1 MGATIWRANSVA
13 GKRIFLRQRSRLQL
27 IPICLKLQRDGQ
39 DPILLNIDHPTAP
52 PESQFSLPT
61 PLDSPRSPDV
71 VLLTRS
77 TYLLNRENRDPQAW
91 VSPAFL
97 KRKELS
103 STPILNSIYDPS
115 KYGDDHRETSPS
127 KRTKFGR
134 KSGEWRYAPQ
144 SSSPIEEVDTTLDED
159 YGALQEVEDK
169 DAAVQEPGANF
180 EAPASVSIEDR
191 LETRL
196 EQDEKALDAL
206 VPSNVVATDSEIT
219 FERNEDLSKDAH
231 DEQNL
236 IQDATCRDSSI
247 QAPSPRATDV
257 DSELMRPKTPIQD
270 TYDSDTLSTS
280 KSLANPSENATADAL
295 YSEDHV
301 NLHNL
306 SSAGQSPVSSPAQ
319 VLSSPNRLSRPNSSF
334 SNLSEHSENGSSMH
348 RSHLDGEDIGK
359 EPHGEEP
366 FSKRSYIASESSGR
380 SDMESEDGS
389 LVVKVRDGSGDDERH
404 NRPIRDNQQDMA
416 PPFDSPPSSPQSF
429 DHGYDG
435 SVFSR
440 PRAPTVSLP
449 SAEEQADDLSTV
461 TNLQAETVSK
471 GATSERDT
479 VETEYEQTLNS
490 PTFVQVTSYHKQ
502 ESRLQM
508 RTVLPSGHEPES
520 SQKTDDN
527 DITQNLRHGD
537 LNPER
542 MDDSFDQRDQ
552 GSTRL
557 NDSSGGNKAIL
568 KSHNGAT
575 ESGTESVDIDHGADL
590 SGGHRALSQPASTA
604 TVVEVGS
611 LPNEDDVD
619 NVQDEDHSGESH
631 SMANALSVSFSNG
644 SHSQPIEIIDVDEYE
659 AVGSHMEKEDSAQS
673 EEGDYWS
680 DELIQDPERAG
691 LESID
696 DDDLSEEQEIVAA
709 EEDYEENYEQEYEED
724 YVEDYEEVNEEDI
737 EEDIEDEET
746 LPDALEQSGQGQASR
761 PDAKTF
767 NVEIIDLES
776 DDEVEPP
783 RTSTVHVEGPQVSHL
798 VPDVKSALIE
808 ESGLTLGREERGEPT
823 EPPQQ
828 ELRQEPNIEVEQD
841 ASQQVPTFAESPTE
855 AKAEVRD
862 TYSEDGA
869 FSDTEASEGILA
881 VKPKEKPKP
890 QLGFTRHSVDL
901 TTTTQEAVL
910 SPALSV
916 SADTHA
922 WKDGDRTEPG
932 VTTTITHTRLSPQQ
946 EAIVT
951 HGNPN
956 LVRPV
961 HSPDRGLTS
970 SPASHGPVA
979 APLISAAET
988 ISVQLSIDDEAHHTR
1003 TALKNITMGRDEAT
1017 PYQSGEDSNEQ
1028 ETKERSMQ
1036 DLRDELTQRSQL
1048 LTPNDTQTTKVVR
1061 EPSDLSK
1068 TSQDE
1073 QDTLPTPSLTQRT
1086 SEFLLPITPLTRKPS
1101 LIEQLKEMRSDKRR
1115 LGLSNQLPIAVS
1127 PWFGTSRSSQVGH
1140 SSDQESIPGAEEE
1153 TGRDG
1158 DVSSESEQSELEP
1171 EPSLPRR
1178 RAVSPPLSSVFAR
1191 LPSSSPPPRPEPD
1204 SGFRT
1209 SLAYFAP
1216 LSTLRSH
1223 YNSTTSVLALVI
1235 ASTPITRA
1243 TAGPKDYH
1251 KTLYMTDPSS
1261 ASPPSVTSARIFRP
1275 SRFPFPDVQQGD
1287 AILLRNFRVVSYKK
1301 QLGLLST
1308 DSSAWAVFRRGEE
1321 PQIRGPPVEF
1331 GAEERGFARGH
1342 WDWWATVEQE
1352 KYVDAVP
1359 EDKTESPRRKRGHK
1373 SGNSRSS
1380 IVRHELRDGT
1390 TYVDRPKVENT
1401 EMHELRDGTQWSDSK
1416 L

>member
-1 MGATIWRANSVA
+1 M
-13 GKRIFLRQRSRLQL
+13 
-27 IPICLKLQRDGQ
+27 
-39 DPILLNIDHPTAP
+39 
-52 PESQFSLPT
+52 
-61 PLDSPRSPDV
+61 
-71 VLLTRS
+71 
-77 TYLLNRENRDPQAW
+77 
-91 VSPAFL
+91 
-97 KRKELS
+97 
-103 STPILNSIYDPS
+103 
-115 KYGDDHRETSPS
+115 KYGDDYRETSPS

-134 KSGEWRYAPQ
+134 RSGGWRYAPQ
-144 SSSPIEEVDTTLDED
+144 SSSPIEEVDTALDEE
-159 YGALQEVEDK
+159 YGVLQEAEDK
-169 DAAVQEPGANF
+169 DATVQESGAGF
-180 EAPASVSIEDR
+180 EAPASVSTEDR
-191 LETRL
+191 LETCL
-196 EQDEKALDAL
+196 LVEQDEKALDAL
-206 VPSNVVATDSEIT
+206 VPSNVVATDSKLT
-219 FERNEDLSKDAH
+219 FERNEDLSRDAH
-231 DEQNL
+231 DEETL
-236 IQDATCRDSSI
+236 VQDATCRDSSI
-247 QAPSPRATDV
+247 QVPSPRAADV
-257 DSELMRPKTPIQD
+257 NSELMRPKTPIQD

-280 KSLANPSENATADAL
+280 KSLANPSEKAAADAL

-301 NLHNL
+301 NIHNV

-319 VLSSPNRLSRPNSSF
+319 VLSSPNRLSRPNSSL
-334 SNLSEHSENGSSMH
+334 SNRSEPSENGSSML
-348 RSHLDGEDIGK
+348 RSHLDGEDIVN

-380 SDMESEDGS
+380 SDMESEDSG
-389 LVVKVRDGSGDDERH
+389 LIVKVRDGSGDDERH
-404 NRPIRDNQQDMA
+404 DRPIRDNQQDMA
-416 PPFDSPPSSPQSF
+416 PPFDSPPSSPQAF

-440 PRAPTVSLP
+440 PRSPAVSLP
-449 SAEEQADDLSTV
+449 SADEQADDLSTV
-461 TNLQAETVSK
+461 TNLQAETLSK

-479 VETEYEQTLNS
+479 VETEYEQALNY
-490 PTFVQVTSYHKQ
+490 PTFAQDTPYHKQ
-502 ESRLQM
+502 ESRLQL
-508 RTVLPSGHEPES
+508 RTTLPSGHEPES
-520 SQKTDDN
+520 SPKTDDN
-527 DITQNLRHGD
+527 DITQNLQHGD
-537 LNPER
+537 PDSER
-542 MDDSFDQRDQ
+542 MNDSFHRKDQ
-552 GSTRL
+552 GSTRFD
-557 NDSSGGNKAIL
+557 DSSGGSKAIL
-568 KSHNGAT
+568 KTYNGT
-575 ESGTESVDIDHGADL
+575 IESDTESVDIDHQAIL
-590 SGGHRALSQPASTA
+590 SGGHRALSQPARTA
-604 TVVEVGS
+604 TIIEVGS
-611 LPNEDDVD
+611 FPNED
-619 NVQDEDHSGESH
+619 NVHNAQDEDDSDGESH
-631 SMANALSVSFSNG
+631 PMANARSVSFSNG

-659 AVGSHMEKEDSAQS
+659 AVGSRMGKEDSAQS
-673 EEGDYWS
+673 EECHYWS
-680 DELIQDPERAG
+680 DEVIQDPERAG

-709 EEDYEENYEQEYEED
+709 EEDYEENYEQEYEEE
-724 YVEDYEEVNEEDI
+724 YEEDYEEVNEGDI
-737 EEDIEDEET
+737 EDDIEDEEIS
-746 LPDALEQSGQGQASR
+746 PDALEQSGQGQAPG
-761 PDAKTF
+761 PDAKTCH
-767 NVEIIDLES
+767 VEIIDLES

-783 RTSTVHVEGPQVSHL
+783 RTSTVHVEGPQVSNP
-798 VPDVKSALIE
+798 VPDVKSALTE
-808 ESGLTLGREERGEPT
+808 ESGLTLDREAPGEAS
-823 EPPQQ
+823 EPPQK
-828 ELRQEPNIEVEQD
+828 ELRQEPNIEIEQD

-862 TYSEDGA
+862 TYSEDDA
-869 FSDTEASEGILA
+869 FSDTEASEAILA
-881 VKPKEKPKP
+881 VIPEERPKP

-910 SPALSV
+910 SPALSN

-922 WKDGDRTEPG
+922 WKDGDRIEPG
-932 VTTTITHTRLSPQQ
+932 VN
-946 EAIVT
+946 AI
-951 HGNPN
+951 
-956 LVRPV
+956 
-961 HSPDRGLTS
+961 TS
-970 SPASHGPVA
+970 SPVSHGPVA
-979 APLISAAET
+979 ALLNIAADT
-988 ISVQLSIDDEAHHTR
+988 TSVQYSIDEEAHHTR
-1003 TALKNITMGRDEAT
+1003 TALKNIAMARDEAI
-1017 PYQSGEDSNEQ
+1017 PHQSGEDSNEQ

-1048 LTPNDTQTTKVVR
+1048 LTPNDTQTSKIVR
-1061 EPSDLSK
+1061 EPSDLSRL
-1068 TSQDE
+1068 SQDE
-1073 QDTLPTPSLTQRT
+1073 QDTLPTPSLTQKT

-1101 LIEQLKEMRSDKRR
+1101 LIEQLKELRSDSGRKRR
-1115 LGLSNQLPIAVS
+1115 SGLSNQLPIAAS

-1235 ASTPITRA
+1235 ASAPITRA

-1251 KTLYMTDPSS
+1251 KTLYITDPSS

-1352 KYVDAVP
+1352 KYADAVP
-1359 EDKTESPRRKRGHK
+1359 EDKAESPKGKRGHK